1 MNALFDSIG
10 AEYDGSRKIF
20 FRGSLHTAF
29 TLNQVNQ

>member
-10 AEYDGSRKIF
+10 AEYDGNRKIL
-20 FRGSLHTAF
+20 FRDSLHAAF